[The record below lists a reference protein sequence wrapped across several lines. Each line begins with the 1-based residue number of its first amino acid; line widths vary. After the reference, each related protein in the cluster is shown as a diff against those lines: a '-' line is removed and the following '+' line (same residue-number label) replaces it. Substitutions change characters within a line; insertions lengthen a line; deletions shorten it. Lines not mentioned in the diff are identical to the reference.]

1 MRNLTTTS
9 HCLPPRTTA
18 SSHVDFKPV
27 KGSDS
32 CYEFSAAALGVGAAE
47 GLRAGDSEAVIW
59 SRQCP
64 CRCLPCRHKRLGSGD
79 DKDDDCWNLHFF
91 APAKKHDTSH
101 NKKTWTVEETA
112 QKKKDAKQKRK
123 EKAAEKAAAIL
134 KGAGSAEWR
143 VAAELQEAAAAEAED
158 AEDEEAAAEEAE
170 ADDMNDE

>member
-27 KGSDS
+27 KGIDS

-101 NKKTWTVEETA
+101 KKTWTVEETA
-112 QKKKDAKQKRK
+112 QKKEDAKQKRK